1 MDRKL
6 LLILNPTS
14 GRGAAAGSLFSIV
27 NGFSKTGWEVTVI
40 PTQEKGDAQKIARA
54 RAADFPFLVCCG
66 GDGTLN
72 ETVNGLM
79 EVQDRPLLG
88 YIPAGTTNDFAATL
102 GIPHNPEQAALEI
115 GGGQPF
121 CCDMGDLNG
130 RYFDYIAAFGIFT
143 DVSYTTPQQ
152 FKNVCGRVAYF
163 LEGIKQLSSIPHY
176 RLRVEWEGGSQEE
189 DFIFGAV
196 TNTLS
201 VGGAQT
207 RFVDGIALNDGL
219 FEVLLIRNPRNF
231 FELQT
236 IVTLLL
242 KQELNPK
249 YFTFIRTSS
258 LRFSSESE
266 IPWTLDGEYGGSFQS
281 ACIRNHPRAICIAV
295 PRPSGESAS

>member
-1 MDRKL
+1 
-6 LLILNPTS
+6 
-14 GRGAAAGSLFSIV
+14 
-27 NGFSKTGWEVTVI
+27 
-40 PTQEKGDAQKIARA
+40 
-54 RAADFPFLVCCG
+54 
-66 GDGTLN
+66 
-72 ETVNGLM
+72 M

-121 CCDMGDLNG
+121 CCDVGDLNG

-201 VGGAQT
+201 VGGAQP

>member
-40 PTQEKGDAQKIARA
+40 PTQEKGDAQKIARE

-121 CCDMGDLNG
+121 CCDVGDLNG

-176 RLRVEWEGGSQEE
+176 RLRVEWEGGFQEE

-196 TNTLS
+196 TNALS
-201 VGGAQT
+201 VGGAQP

-266 IPWTLDGEYGGSFQS
+266 IPWTLDGEYGGSFRS